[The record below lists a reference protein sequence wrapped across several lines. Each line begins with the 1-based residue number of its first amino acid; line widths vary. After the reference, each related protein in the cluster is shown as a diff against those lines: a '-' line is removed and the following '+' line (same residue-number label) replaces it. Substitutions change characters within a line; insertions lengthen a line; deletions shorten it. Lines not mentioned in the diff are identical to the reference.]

1 MKKIDILFNGKN
13 EILDVIDNNSSII
26 KYLGLPRSD
35 CALIGAE
42 IQAGKELG
50 RGNHGAAYEITLPG
64 MGPKKYVMKVN
75 ELALEYLTTYTKAE
89 ITEMLEAMELTFD
102 DIAPL
107 QLTQEYIDYFE
118 RADYEDLVKVVMP
131 PEICKLAKDV
141 TYPAVPK
148 FKSYFGFDVDT
159 ITVPKGSYLC
169 LDKSF
174 SEYIIGVYL
183 GKIYREGKCINFFDV
198 HAMLTCDAGNV
209 VTTHKDGTRDIV
221 YNQFIFMD
229 RIDGGFKGQS
239 HCVRKALFEKAPKAQ
254 RDYAIDSVFVQ
265 TIFAIAYYQETLK
278 MSHNDLHTDN
288 VFVEYVT
295 KDTRF
300 NGETVAGADLYRYVF
315 NGRELHFPA
324 CPMLSKI
331 GDFGFSVK
339 FSDPIVGSREV
350 MQDGFYAPIDDT
362 GKNFRAFFPNSFIP
376 SYDSLYFTLAYA
388 GQVSTVNGD
397 NGHILPD
404 SITPL
409 LNKCLQFLGG
419 NANIKLNRAGV
430 YGYRNLYSMAGLIY
444 SDARPVMEKLV
455 EGKVKTARELL
466 EGPIAEY
473 YRDLPI
479 KGKIVTL
486 GEL

>member
-1 MKKIDILFNGKN
+1 MKKIEILFNGKN

-50 RGNHGAAYEITLPG
+50 RGAHGAAYEITLPG
-64 MGPKKYVMKVN
+64 MGSKKYVMKVN
-75 ELALEYLTTYTKAE
+75 ELVLDYLTDRTKEE
-89 ITEMLEAMELTFD
+89 ITEILEAMELTFD

-107 QLTQEYIDYFE
+107 QLSQEYIDYFE
-118 RADYEDLVKVVMP
+118 RADYEDRVKVVIP
-131 PEICKLAKDV
+131 PEMCKLTTDV

-148 FKSYFGFDVDT
+148 FKSLFGFDVNT

-169 LDKSF
+169 SDISF
-174 SEYIIGVYL
+174 SEYIIGIYL

-198 HAMLTCDAGNV
+198 HAMLTCDAGNSV
-209 VTTHKDGTRDIV
+209 ITSTDGSRGV
-221 YNQFIFMD
+221 LYNQFIFMD
-229 RIDGGFKGQS
+229 RIDGGFRGQS
-239 HCVRKALFEKAPKAQ
+239 ECVRKALFEKAPKAQ

-265 TIFAIAYYQETLK
+265 TIFAIAYYQEALK
-278 MSHNDLHTDN
+278 MSHNDLHDDN

-295 KDTRF
+295 KDTKF
-300 NGETVAGADLYRYVF
+300 NGETVAGADLYKYVL
-315 NGRELHFPA
+315 NGQEIYFPA

-339 FSDPIVGSREV
+339 FSDPMVGSKNV
-350 MQDGFYAPIDDT
+350 MENGYYVPTDDT
-362 GKNFRAFFPNSFIP
+362 GKNFRAYFPNSFIP
-376 SYDSLYFTLAYA
+376 SYDSLYFTFAYA
-388 GQVSTVNGD
+388 NRVGIVNGD
-397 NGHILPD
+397 GGHILPD
-404 SITPL
+404 SLTPL

-419 NANIKLNRAGV
+419 DSNIKLNRAGV
-430 YGYRNLYSMAGLIY
+430 YGYKNLYSMAGLIHN
-444 SDARPVMEKLV
+444 DFRPVMEKLA
-455 EGKVKTARELL
+455 EGNVKTARELL